1 LIALCENESKFRSDG
16 SHPRLLHLVET
27 QIDELA
33 GEMGFSQRCIQTR
46 DFRAER
52 DGDHIVRIITG

>member
-1 LIALCENESKFRSDG
+1 LIALCENESKFRSEG
-16 SHPRLLHLVET
+16 SHPRLLQLVKT

-33 GEMGFSQRCIQTR
+33 GEMGFSQRCILTR

-52 DGDHIVRIITG
+52 DGDHIVRIITD